1 MALNK
6 TKLEDNLASIFTDRS
21 GQATAKEKFILII
34 EAIGDYANGVLPP
47 SSLVNV
53 TVKAITVTFVGKLP
67 SAIFDGNASIL
78 QLLDRSLPIL
88 TKGIAKGMLPLYNG
102 IAPKGSILPDLQRAF
117 YENSSRGN
125 ATLASAVAIA
135 DVIHKYFAKG
145 SATPASGFA
154 VPPIS
159 SWAISS
165 MPIGN
170 EKGKYTGIKWRP
182 EDSIGHPNA
191 NALRQVLRSLNY
203 GEKGIYSTGLSVGE
217 LSNGGDITNLMY
229 RYTAFALIEIANE
242 IPELSIAITGG
253 NDIFHQNLGYVSNHT
268 RGNAIDF
275 VISPAGN
282 NNVQKVEDILH
293 GISGSPSNVR
303 SDGET
308 VFRFINEYTHLSA
321 AGTADH
327 FHMTVHPDPPDD
339 RESTSRAA
347 RSIRLVSN
355 NSVRNRPFA

>member
-1 MALNK
+1 MALDK
-6 TKLEDNLASIFTDRS
+6 SILEDGLASIFADTS
-21 GQATAKEKFILII
+21 TNTTGKEKFLEII
-34 EAIGDYANGVLPP
+34 AVVGDYANGVLPP
-47 SSLVNV
+47 SSLVDV
-53 TVKAITVTFVGKLP
+53 TKELLITNFGKVPSGTFSGN
-67 SAIFDGNASIL
+67 SAFL
-78 QLLDRSLPIL
+78 QLLDRTLPVFA
-88 TKGIAKGMLPLYNG
+88 KGIAKGMLPLYNG
-102 IAPKGSILPDLQRAF
+102 IAPKGSILPELQRAF
-117 YENSSRGN
+117 FENSSRGKG
-125 ATLASAVAIA
+125 TLASAAAIA

-154 VPPIS
+154 LPPVP

-165 MPIGN
+165 MPTGN

-182 EDSIGHPNA
+182 EDSIGHRNA
-191 NALRQVLRSLNY
+191 NALRQVLRTLNY
-203 GEKGIYSTGLSVGE
+203 GEKGTYSTGLSVGE

-242 IPELSIAITGG
+242 IPGLSIAITGG

-268 RGNAIDF
+268 RGTAIDL

-282 NNVQKVEDILH
+282 NNIQKVEDILH

-303 SDGET
+303 SDGVT

-321 AGTADH
+321 AGTGDH

-355 NSVRNRPFA
+355 NSVRDRPFA